1 MTDRFPPLPN
11 KRTHLSTGNSHLDL
25 APRSGNDLAKL
36 VGDALEQAQAV
47 VLGQRLEEV
56 LERGAAG
63 ASLLDE
69 LGDDGRLVGGRQGRR
84 GEDADQLGV
93 LVEDAGQLGELF
105 GGGVEGRGL
114 GGRGVLEIDA
124 KKGTLLALYNS
135 R

>member
-1 MTDRFPPLPN
+1 MI
-11 KRTHLSTGNSHLDL
+11 HLDL

-36 VGDALEQAQAV
+36 VGDALEKAQAV

-93 LVEDAGQLGELF
+93 LVEEAGQLGELF
-105 GGGVEGRGL
+105 GGGVEGRRL

-124 KKGTLLALYNS
+124 KKALC
-135 R
+135 